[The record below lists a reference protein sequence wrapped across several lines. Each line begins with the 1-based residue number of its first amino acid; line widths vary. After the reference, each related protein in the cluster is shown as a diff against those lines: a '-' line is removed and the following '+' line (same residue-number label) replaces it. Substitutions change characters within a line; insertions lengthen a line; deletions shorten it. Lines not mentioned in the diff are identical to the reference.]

1 MQDLH
6 NFRKIFLLRH
16 CHPRIHEHSRMCIG
30 KKDIPLSVNGRK
42 EAKIL
47 GEYLTNK
54 NINSVYSSPLKRAHE
69 TASII
74 TDGRINV
81 RKNIA
86 ELDMGIWDGLSFDEI
101 KLRYPK
107 EYEERGNDFENY
119 IVEGGESIS
128 NCRKRAMEELY
139 KTIDESEGNILVV
152 THAGVI
158 RSIISAIFKTSIKET
173 FEYKIGYGSIT
184 LITIDNDELKI
195 IKIGDLDYMNTIK
208 N

>member
-1 MQDLH
+1 
-6 NFRKIFLLRH
+6 
-16 CHPRIHEHSRMCIG
+16 MCIG

-54 NINSVYSSPLKRAHE
+54 NISSVYSSPLKRAKE

-74 TDGRINV
+74 TDVKIHI

-101 KLRYPK
+101 KLRYSK
-107 EYEERGNDFENY
+107 DYEERGNDFENY

-139 KTIDESEGNILVV
+139 KTIGKSEGNVLIV

-158 RSIISAIFKTSIKET
+158 RSIISAISKISIKET

-184 LITIDNDELKI
+184 LLTINNDELKI
-195 IKIGDLDYMNTIK
+195 IKIGDLDYK
-208 N
+208 NIL